1 MTEPSGDPSP
11 WRALRGALSRWMD
24 AAGTTGRALQGG
36 LALLVPEAP
45 LELRIA
51 GRVLLHA
58 AVVGLLAGA
67 VGAAFFAALELGQ
80 HLLLHGLAG
89 FEPARARGEAVVAG
103 GGEAAFRPWLLAL
116 LPAVGGLV
124 SGLITTRLAPEAAG
138 GGGDAT
144 IEAYHR
150 GGLFRWRVAPVKF
163 AAAFAALSSGGS
175 GGREGPTMQIGAAI
189 GSLAARLLPT
199 TRRER
204 RVLFVA
210 GVAAGI
216 SAVFRTPLG
225 AALLAT
231 EMLYRDDFEADALV
245 PSILASVV
253 AYSVVIAAFG
263 ETTLLGFRARFPFDP
278 RQLPLF
284 AGLALLVSLAAV
296 AFVRLLRAVQ
306 AAARKLPGPTWL
318 RPALGG
324 LAAGLLGAG
333 MAIALG
339 SWRGPEARGFTVLG
353 GGYGTAQVAMD
364 GAPWFPGGW
373 QLVALLLA
381 VAAAKALASALTIG
395 CGAAVGDFAPSLV
408 IGGLVG
414 TAFGH
419 AARAALGDP
428 AIEPAAFA
436 LVGMGAFYGGVAHV
450 PLSALVLVAELAG
463 SYDLLVPM
471 MLTVGISYVVLR
483 RWSLYPTQPTSRA
496 EASGAPGEALRAALA
511 RPVAELLV
519 APELP
524 DFREDAPL
532 AAVAAASAGA
542 AQRVALVRG
551 ADGRPRGL
559 VDLGLLGALAPA
571 ELGWTRA
578 ADAMVPFV
586 TLVPSATWREA
597 IAALHRRGLPQLPV
611 VQAGTTTVLGWVGE
625 RELARAALALELGGE
640 GQGAAVQPDRG

>member
-1 MTEPSGDPSP
+1 VTKRTGRPAP
-11 WRALRGALSRWMD
+11 WRGLTRALSRWVD
-24 AAGTTGRALQGG
+24 AAGSTGRALQGG
-36 LALLVPEAP
+36 LSLLVPEAP

-58 AVVGLLAGA
+58 AVVGLLAGV

-89 FEPARARGEAVVAG
+89 FEPARARGEAVVSTG
-103 GGEAAFRPWLLAL
+103 GAASFRPWLLAL
-116 LPAVGGLV
+116 LPAAGGLV
-124 SGLITTRLAPEAAG
+124 SGLLTTRLAPETAG

-150 GGLFRWRVAPVKF
+150 GALFRWRVVPVKF

-189 GSLAARLLPT
+189 GSVAARLLPT
-199 TRRER
+199 SRRER

-210 GVAAGI
+210 GIAAGI
-216 SAVFRTPLG
+216 AAVFRTPLG

-231 EMLYRDDFEADALV
+231 EMLYRDDFDADALV
-245 PSILASVV
+245 PSILASVIS
-253 AYSVVIAAFG
+253 YSVVIAAFG
-263 ETTLLGFRARFPFDP
+263 ETTLLGVATRFPFSP
-278 RQLPLF
+278 RQLPLY
-284 AGLALLVSLAAV
+284 AGLALLVSLAA
-296 AFVRLLRAVQ
+296 AGFVRLLRTVQ
-306 AAARKLPGPTWL
+306 GVARRLPGPAWL
-318 RPALGG
+318 RPAVGG
-324 LAAGLLGAG
+324 LAAGVLGTGIAVALGA
-333 MAIALG
+333 
-339 SWRGPEARGFTVLG
+339 WRGPEARAFGVLG

-364 GAPWFPGGW
+364 GAEWLPGGW

-395 CGAAVGDFAPSLV
+395 SGAAVGDFAPSLV
-408 IGGLVG
+408 IGALVG

-428 AIEPAAFA
+428 SIQPAAFA
-436 LVGMGAFYGGVAHV
+436 LVGMGAFYGGVAHA

-471 MLTVGISYVVLR
+471 MLTVGIAYVALR
-483 RWSLYPTQPTSRA
+483 RWSLYPSQPTSRA
-496 EASGAPGEALRAALA
+496 EASGASGDALRVALA
-511 RPVAELLV
+511 RPAAELLV
-519 APELP
+519 AADLP

-532 AAVAAASAGA
+532 ATLATASAGA
-542 AQRVALVRG
+542 EQRVAIVRG

-559 VDLGLLGALAPA
+559 VDLALLGALGPS

-586 TLVPSATWREA
+586 GLAPSASWRDA
-597 IAALHRRGLPQLPV
+597 IAALQRHGLPQLPI
-611 VQAGTTTVLGWVGE
+611 VQAGAVLGWIGE
-625 RELARAALALELGGE
+625 RELARAALALEVGGRPAGTPAPGE
-640 GQGAAVQPDRG
+640 PA